1 MAVHAPGGEEQ
12 SERRTYCVRKD
23 GIATFRPAAPKTLP
37 DGLVTRQRSTLYA
50 QLTKAPGVKHE
61 QRATDSRPAAPAHRR
76 CCGDSSN
83 RAPGQRDSFKLVGTV
98 LPVATAGGSSPRL
111 HLRST
116 LKGAAPPAPGTVA
129 AAVGGAGSR
138 LQPAWLV

>member
-1 MAVHAPGGEEQ
+1 MEAYHKTQEPETPHGVPAGEPRLMCVFVMPSIAP
-12 SERRTYCVRKD
+12 
-23 GIATFRPAAPKTLP
+23 P
-37 DGLVTRQRSTLYA
+37 
-50 QLTKAPGVKHE
+50 
-61 QRATDSRPAAPAHRR
+61 SRGRNTWAKR
-76 CCGDSSN
+76 
-83 RAPGQRDSFKLVGTV
+83 RDSFKLVGRILT
-98 LPVATAGGSSPRL
+98 VATAGGSSPRL